1 MLKLRF
7 LAGPTAYKQ
16 IAEQGLKP
24 ELFTQVLAAS
34 GGPKWLGIAALDKYL
49 FGTFFK
55 ARQTPLYTLGA
66 SSGAWRLACLAQQD
80 PLAAYERLEREYIGQ
95 RYETKPTASEVS
107 HKVAGIVSGILG
119 AQQGADIVGNPV
131 IKSHFIACRGRHLN
145 RLSHRAALGAGLAT
159 TAVTNLLSRRTL
171 GWHFERYLF
180 GSGGVASPFNE
191 LRDLPGRHLALT
203 GENIAQ
209 VLLATGSIP
218 WVLAPVERIEGAPA
232 GHYYDGG
239 ITDYHFD
246 LPLAHAPGLTLYPHF
261 YSKIL
266 PGWFDKSLP
275 WRRAKHNYDN
285 ALILAPS
292 ESYLN
297 QLPYGKLPDRNDF
310 SRLNTEERIRYWR
323 QAVQMSEVLADD
335 LDKVLKSGDIMRHI
349 NTF

>member
-7 LAGPTAYKQ
+7 LAGPKAYRQ
-16 IAEQGLKP
+16 IADQGLKP

-55 ARQTPLYTLGA
+55 ARETPLYTLGA
-66 SSGAWRLACLAQQD
+66 SSGAWRLACLAQQE

-95 RYETKPTASEVS
+95 RYDTKPTAQEVS
-107 HKVAGIVSGILG
+107 AKVAGIVSGILG
-119 AQQGADIVGNPV
+119 EQQGADIVANPV

-145 RLSHRAALGAGLAT
+145 RLSHPAALGAGLAT
-159 TAVTNLLSRRTL
+159 TAMSNLLSRRTL

-180 GSGGVASPFNE
+180 GCSDAMSPYRE
-191 LRDLPGRHLALT
+191 LKDLPGRHLSLT
-203 GENIAQ
+203 SDNIGQ

-218 WVLAPVERIEGAPA
+218 WVLAPVTQIDGAPA

-275 WRRAKHNYDN
+275 WRRAKRNYDN

-292 ESYLN
+292 EDYVS

-310 SRLNTEERIRYWR
+310 SRLSSEERIRYWQ
-323 QAVQMSEVLADD
+323 QAVQMSQVLADD
-335 LDKVLKSGDIMRHI
+335 LDKVLKSGDIMRYL
-349 NTF
+349 TAF

>member
-7 LAGPTAYKQ
+7 LAGPKAYRQ
-16 IAEQGLKP
+16 IADQGLKP

-55 ARQTPLYTLGA
+55 ARETPLYTLGA
-66 SSGAWRLACLAQQD
+66 SSGAWRLACLAQQE

-95 RYETKPTASEVS
+95 RYDTKPTAQEVS
-107 HKVAGIVSGILG
+107 AKVAGIVSGILG
-119 AQQGADIVGNPV
+119 EQQGADIVANPV

-145 RLSHRAALGAGLAT
+145 RLSHPAALGAGLAT
-159 TAVTNLLSRRTL
+159 TAMSNLLSRRTL

-180 GSGGVASPFNE
+180 GCSDAMSPYRE
-191 LRDLPGRHLALT
+191 LKDLPGRHLALT
-203 GENIAQ
+203 CDNIGQ

-218 WVLAPVERIEGAPA
+218 WVLAPVTQIDGAPA

-275 WRRAKHNYDN
+275 WRRAKRNYDN

-292 ESYLN
+292 EDYVS

-310 SRLNTEERIRYWR
+310 SRLSSEERIRYWQ
-323 QAVQMSEVLADD
+323 QAVQMSQVLADD
-335 LDKVLKSGDIMRHI
+335 LDKVLKSGDIMRYL
-349 NTF
+349 TAF

>member
-7 LAGPTAYKQ
+7 LAGPKAYRQ
-16 IAEQGLKP
+16 IADQGLKP

-55 ARQTPLYTLGA
+55 ARETPLYTLGA
-66 SSGAWRLACLAQQD
+66 SSGAWRLACLAQLE

-95 RYETKPTASEVS
+95 RYDTKPTAQEVS
-107 HKVAGIVSGILG
+107 AKVAGIVSGILG
-119 AQQGADIVGNPV
+119 EQQGADIVANPV

-145 RLSHRAALGAGLAT
+145 RLSHPAALGAGLAT
-159 TAVTNLLSRRTL
+159 TAMSNLLSRRTL

-180 GSGGVASPFNE
+180 GCSDAMSPYRE
-191 LRDLPGRHLALT
+191 LKDLPGRHLALT
-203 GENIAQ
+203 SDNIGQ

-218 WVLAPVERIEGAPA
+218 WVLAPVTQIDGAPA

-275 WRRAKHNYDN
+275 WRRAKRNYDN

-292 ESYLN
+292 EDYVS

-310 SRLNTEERIRYWR
+310 SRLSSEERIRYWQ
-323 QAVQMSEVLADD
+323 QAVQMSQVLADD
-335 LDKVLKSGDIMRHI
+335 LDKVLKSGDIMRYL
-349 NTF
+349 TAF

>member
-1 MLKLRF
+1 M
-7 LAGPTAYKQ
+7 
-16 IAEQGLKP
+16 KP

-55 ARQTPLYTLGA
+55 ARETPLYTLGA
-66 SSGAWRLACLAQQD
+66 SSGAWRLACLAQQE

-95 RYETKPTASEVS
+95 RYDTKPTAQEVS
-107 HKVAGIVSGILG
+107 AKVAGIVSGILG
-119 AQQGADIVGNPV
+119 EQQGADIVANPV

-145 RLSHRAALGAGLAT
+145 RLSHPAALGAGLAT
-159 TAVTNLLSRRTL
+159 TAMSNLLSRRTL

-180 GSGGVASPFNE
+180 GCRDAMSPYRE
-191 LRDLPGRHLALT
+191 LKDLPGRHLALT
-203 GENIAQ
+203 SDNIGQ

-218 WVLAPVERIEGAPA
+218 WVLAPVTQIEGAPA

-275 WRRAKHNYDN
+275 WRRAKRNYDN

-292 ESYLN
+292 EDYVS

-310 SRLNTEERIRYWR
+310 SRLSSEERIRYWQ
-323 QAVQMSEVLADD
+323 QAVQMSQVLADD
-335 LDKVLKSGDIMRHI
+335 LDKVLKSGDIMRYL
-349 NTF
+349 TAF